1 MAATMNVWDM
11 TPLLLDGGFA
21 VGGVAVGA
29 EGEGAGGG
37 YSAPGTSRTAAR
49 P

>member
-11 TPLLLDGGFA
+11 TPLLEGGFA
-21 VGGVAVGA
+21 DGGVAVGA